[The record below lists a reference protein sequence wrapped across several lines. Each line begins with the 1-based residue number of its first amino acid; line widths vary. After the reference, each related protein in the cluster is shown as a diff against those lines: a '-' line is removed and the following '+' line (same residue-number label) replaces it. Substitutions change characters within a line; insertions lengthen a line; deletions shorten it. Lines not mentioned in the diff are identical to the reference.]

1 MFLLPLLLVGAQSG
15 PEANATGALLDQREL
30 QAACARLAGE
40 FPREVS
46 LVPLYESTGGR
57 RVDALRIARGDL
69 VPGRPA
75 VLVVAA
81 LDGPLAWTSTLALDA
96 ARGLLASQDPATK
109 ALLGT
114 TTFWIVPRANPDAC
128 EARFATPLA
137 ETRATLQGGDD
148 DRDGRS
154 GEDAPSD
161 VDGDGL
167 VTMLRVP
174 DPEGEWIEDP
184 RDPRAMRKAE
194 RARGESGRWRLM
206 PEGRDSDRDE
216 RSGED
221 PLLDR
226 VLNRDFPQGWQEH
239 GAASGPWPVSMTE
252 TRGLC
257 DFVLAHPELAAAVVY
272 GELDNL
278 AERPR
283 TRDDDPRRSLS
294 PSEGVPSADADA
306 LALVAKSSGAT
317 FAGRGSG
324 DDAGTLQAWLQAQR
338 GMWTFQVAPWSIP
351 LDAEAPKVE
360 GAPETPKDA
369 AEPSTDAKRL
379 RWIDREKEGARF
391 VPWRRFQHP
400 DLGAV
405 EIGGFAPYA
414 LVEPPQAERARLAQE
429 QAKLLGAVAAA
440 LPRVRAA
447 SFSVKDLGQ
456 GLLQVDLALANDA
469 QLGYRSAY
477 AARADA
483 VRPIRATL
491 SIPEDADRLAGAP
504 ETLVRDLAGLGGR
517 RELRWLVRG
526 CEPSQVV
533 VLVDTPHAQTLRVAL
548 QDK

>member
-15 PEANATGALLDQREL
+15 PEVSAVGALLDQREL

-46 LVPLYESTGGR
+46 LVPLYESAGGR
-57 RVDALRIARGDL
+57 RVDALRIGRGDL
-69 VPGRPA
+69 VPGRPG

-81 LDGPLAWTSTLALDA
+81 IDGPLAWSSTLALEA
-96 ARGLLASQDPATK
+96 ARGLLVSQDPATK
-109 ALLGT
+109 ALLST

-137 ETRATLQGGDD
+137 EARATLQGGDD
-148 DRDGRS
+148 DRDGRI
-154 GEDAPSD
+154 GEDGPSD

-167 VTMLRVP
+167 VTMLRIA

-184 RDPRAMRKAE
+184 RDPRAMRKAD
-194 RARGESGRWRLM
+194 RARGERGRWRLM
-206 PEGRDSDRDE
+206 PEGRDSDRD
-216 RSGED
+216 RACGED

-239 GAASGPWPVSMTE
+239 GPASGPWPVSMAE
-252 TRGLC
+252 ARGLC

-278 AERPR
+278 GERPR
-283 TRDDDPRRSLS
+283 TREDAGRRSLS
-294 PSEGVPSADADA
+294 PSEGIPSSDADA
-306 LALVAKSSGAT
+306 LGLVAKAGGAAS
-317 FAGRGSG
+317 AGRGGG

-338 GMWTFQVAPWSIP
+338 GLWTFQVAPWSLP

-360 GAPETPKDA
+360 GASEPAKDA
-369 AEPSTDAKRL
+369 PEPSTDAKRL
-379 RWIDREKEGARF
+379 RWIDREKESARF

-400 DLGAV
+400 ELGAV
-405 EIGGFAPYA
+405 EIGGFAPFA
-414 LVEPPQAERARLAQE
+414 LCEPPQAERARLAQE
-429 QAKLLGAVAAA
+429 QTKLLGAVAAA

-447 SFSVKDLGQ
+447 SYSVKDLGQ
-456 GLLQVDLALANDA
+456 GLLQVELALANDGT
-469 QLGYRSAY
+469 LGYRSAL
-477 AARADA
+477 AARAEA

-504 ETLVRDLAGLGGR
+504 EVLVRDLAGLGGR
-517 RELRWLVRG
+517 HELRWLVRG
-526 CEPSQVV
+526 CDPSEVV
-533 VLVDTPHAQTLRVAL
+533 VLVDTPHAQVLRVAIE
-548 QDK
+548 DK